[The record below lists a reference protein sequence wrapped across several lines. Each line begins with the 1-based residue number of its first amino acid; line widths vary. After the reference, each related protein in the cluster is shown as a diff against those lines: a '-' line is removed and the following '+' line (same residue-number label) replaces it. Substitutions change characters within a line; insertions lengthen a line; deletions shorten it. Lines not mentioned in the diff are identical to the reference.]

1 MLWALLSSGEG
12 RLRGITLVP
21 GDLMK
26 ELRYEDLNED
36 TQAFL
41 DSCLA
46 LNEPLLLTDEDGKGL
61 VKFIPIQPSEQVADN
76 SR

>member
-1 MLWALLSSGEG
+1 
-12 RLRGITLVP
+12 
-21 GDLMK
+21 MK